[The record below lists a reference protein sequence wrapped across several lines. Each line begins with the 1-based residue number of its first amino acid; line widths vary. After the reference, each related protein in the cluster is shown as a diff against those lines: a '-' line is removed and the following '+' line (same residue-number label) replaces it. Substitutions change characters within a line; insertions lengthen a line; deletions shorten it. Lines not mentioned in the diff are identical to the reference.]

1 MMGKIV
7 LKEGALLIDK
17 IGPATPLMAPSSR
30 SAAAEPPSST
40 PAVENAPAAGG
51 QMEGDRDIGARLT
64 PLELPVVDT
73 NKINVP
79 ALPSTEKVAGPKAT
93 KQHATKAEIAH
104 RSLAKY
110 NLKFRRKAMAG
121 KGMISLKGQM
131 VNKRLKI
138 SAQQHSLS
146 AKVEALNKA
155 KGGPSSAMT
164 PEMSNKIARLQSE
177 VATASLSLGDSLAEL
192 STMTVQMNNIE
203 SDLADA
209 GRDA

>member
-1 MMGKIV
+1 M
-7 LKEGALLIDK
+7 IDK
-17 IGPATPLMAPSSR
+17 VGPATPLMAPSSR
-30 SAAAEPPSST
+30 SAAVEAPPAA
-40 PAVENAPAAGG
+40 PVVANAPAAGR
-51 QMEGDRDIGARLT
+51 QMEGDRDVAARVT

-73 NKINVP
+73 NKIDVP
-79 ALPSTEKVAGPKAT
+79 ALPKTEKVAGPKAA
-93 KQHATKAEIAH
+93 KRYATKAEMAK
-104 RSLAKY
+104 RSLAKA
-110 NLKFRRKAMAG
+110 NLKFRKKAMAG
-121 KGMISLKGQM
+121 KGMISLNGQM

-164 PEMSNKIARLQSE
+164 PEMSNKIARLQGE

-192 STMTVQMNNIE
+192 STMTVQMNNMQ